1 MPYVRDMG
9 GVAKKTM
16 ANRVISADTLLERAR
31 ILSVWVEQLRQGR
44 SVPEIRLNDSD
55 PMARLGNELQLLADS
70 LGRQEQELQRLFDL
84 VEIVEKGVLL
94 QDVLDRVFE
103 SFRGIIP
110 FDRIGCAFLS
120 EDGSALS
127 AHWARTE
134 LGPVQISGGYS
145 QPMAGSSLERVMKTG
160 EPRIINDLEAYLAS
174 KPKSAATRSIVR
186 EGGRASLTC
195 PLMVGDR
202 PIGFLFFTSGQK
214 NIYNPDHQDTFR
226 RIAVQ
231 VSIVIERGRVYQ
243 QIVDRNKELLEQRG
257 KLEECANRDA
267 LTGVLNRG
275 AIMNFAEKAFSAAN
289 ERGKPLGIIMADI
302 DRFKRVNDSLGHA
315 AGDLALKEFT
325 RRVTAAL
332 RPGDVLGRYGGE
344 EFIVVVPDSTM
355 ESLSGLAEH
364 LRAAVAASPVKLG
377 DETRAI
383 SASFGCALSSDA
395 VESIDDV
402 VAAAD
407 RALYRAKNAGRNSV
421 VFDAQSCKLAGN
433 RRPAVA

>member
-1 MPYVRDMG
+1 MVKG
-9 GVAKKTM
+9 
-16 ANRVISADTLLERAR
+16 VISAETLLERAR
-31 ILSVWVEQLRQGR
+31 ILSVWVEQLRRGR
-44 SVPEIRLNDSD
+44 DVPKIRLNDTD
-55 PMARLGNELQLLADS
+55 PLASLGNELQLLADT
-70 LGRQEQELQRLFDL
+70 LGRQERELQRLFDL

-94 QDVLDRVFE
+94 QDVLDRVFD

-110 FDRIGCAFLS
+110 FERIGCAFLS
-120 EDGSALS
+120 EDGSTLS
-127 AHWARTE
+127 AYWARTE

-145 QPMAGSSLERVMKTG
+145 QPMMGSSLEKVMKTG
-160 EPRIINDLEAYLAS
+160 EPRIINDLEAYLES
-174 KPKSAATRSIVR
+174 KPHSKATRSIVR

-202 PIGFLFFTSGQK
+202 PIGFLFFTSRQK
-214 NIYNPDHQDTFR
+214 NIYSRDHQDTFR
-226 RIAVQ
+226 RIAAQ
-231 VSIVIERGRVYQ
+231 VSIVIERSRIYQ
-243 QIVDRNKELLEQRG
+243 EIVDRNKELVEQRS

-275 AIMNFAEKAFSAAN
+275 AIMNFAEKALSTAA
-289 ERGKPLGIIMADI
+289 ERSRPLGIIMADI

-344 EFIVVVPDSTM
+344 EFIIVVPDASL
-355 ESLSGLAEH
+355 ESVSGLAER

-383 SASFGCALSSDA
+383 SASFGCSLSSEVGGA
-395 VESIDDV
+395 IDDV

-407 RALYRAKNAGRNSV
+407 RALYSAKNAGRNSV
-421 VFDAQSCKLAGN
+421 VFDTQSSKMVGNQQPAIARAG
-433 RRPAVA
+433 